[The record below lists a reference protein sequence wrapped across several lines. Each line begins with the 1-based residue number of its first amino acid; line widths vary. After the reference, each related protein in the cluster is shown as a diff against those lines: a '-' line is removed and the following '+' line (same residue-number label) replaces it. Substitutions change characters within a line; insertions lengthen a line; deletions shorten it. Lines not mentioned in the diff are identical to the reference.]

1 MEPVDLTDWT
11 EHVAII
17 GSIVSIPTPI
27 LFQCSC
33 VFCSYTYLVI
43 KSLFFY
49 LQAKAARE
57 RLLMKSKQNMKPV
70 LPMTAAALPNED
82 DIPSSSDNSDA
93 E

>member
-1 MEPVDLTDWT
+1 MLMPNWLGYTW
-11 EHVAII
+11 
-17 GSIVSIPTPI
+17 
-27 LFQCSC
+27 
-33 VFCSYTYLVI
+33 SY
-43 KSLFFY
+43 KNLFFD

-70 LPMTAAALPNED
+70 LPVTAAALPNED